1 MNIYKRREEM
11 KNLLPSK
18 TYLETITETEDGQ
31 LVVNIPEE
39 ILNFYGWKE
48 NTNIE
53 WIVKEDGTVILIETK
68 N

>member
-1 MNIYKRREEM
+1 M